1 MKISPNSYPIA
12 LFTKGN
18 IFLLWNI
25 IAAFSPA
32 YLEALGI
39 FKSCRYWDEY
49 WLLHWFFFNF
59 ILELMR
65 TTNGCAD
72 KPILPLTHSGNWQ
85 MVYLAE
91 DCRGMRR
98 MLVGEWVLLI
108 WSQFLPFF
116 SWYLV
121 SCLLIFFFT
130 LNWMG
135 GFPLPMCVFPLGS
148 TSLPIPTFSF
158 LATENFVQ
166 TILGWVSGGVIPQ
179 EAYSLIQS
187 LDKITTGK
195 TAK

>member
-1 MKISPNSYPIA
+1 
-12 LFTKGN
+12 
-18 IFLLWNI
+18 
-25 IAAFSPA
+25 
-32 YLEALGI
+32 
-39 FKSCRYWDEY
+39 
-49 WLLHWFFFNF
+49 
-59 ILELMR
+59 
-65 TTNGCAD
+65 
-72 KPILPLTHSGNWQ
+72 

-195 TAK
+195 TAKWTKGDKRCWVTKAILSQGCYPNHCEPGCRARACAEMCLVLFCLYYHALNAITCWIFCFSLWTY